1 MAAFH
6 FKYNSLHQ
14 VKEKQEKLIQ
24 KELSQIEKNI
34 QNIQLEMDK
43 TIQAKKALILNFKLK
58 NSFPVNE
65 LKFKLFQEN
74 YYDEQIHQLKMK
86 IEKEE
91 KNKAEKLNQLVQKN
105 KEIKIFDSLKEKYNQ
120 NFINEQNKI
129 EQKETDELANQKFI
143 RKKVED

>member
-6 FKYNSLHQ
+6 FKYNSIHQ

-34 QNIQLEMDK
+34 QNIQLEIDK
-43 TIQAKKALILNFKLK
+43 TIQAKKALSLNFKLK

-74 YYDEQIHQLKMK
+74 YYEEQIHQLKIK

-91 KNKAEKLNQLVQKN
+91 KNKTEKLNQLVQKN

-120 NFINEQNKI
+120 DFNNEQNKI

-143 RKKVED
+143 RKKIED

>member
-24 KELSQIEKNI
+24 KELSVIEKNI

-65 LKFKLFQEN
+65 LKLKLFQEN
-74 YYDEQIHQLKMK
+74 YYDEQIYQLQIK

-105 KEIKIFDSLKEKYNQ
+105 KEIKIFDSLKAKHSQEFQY
-120 NFINEQNKI
+120 EQNKI
-129 EQKETDELANQKFI
+129 EQKETDDLANQKFI
-143 RKKVED
+143 RKKIEN

>member
-6 FKYNSLHQ
+6 FKYNSIHQ
-14 VKEKQEKLIQ
+14 VKEKQEKIIQ

-74 YYDEQIHQLKMK
+74 YYEEQIHQLKIK

-91 KNKAEKLNQLVQKN
+91 KNKVEKLNQLVQKN

-120 NFINEQNKI
+120 DFISEQNKI

-143 RKKVED
+143 RKKIED